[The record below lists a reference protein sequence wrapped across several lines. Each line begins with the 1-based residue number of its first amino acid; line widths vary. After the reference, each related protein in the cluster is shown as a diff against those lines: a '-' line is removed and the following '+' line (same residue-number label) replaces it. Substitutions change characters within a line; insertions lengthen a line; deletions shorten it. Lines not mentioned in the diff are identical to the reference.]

1 MKYLAM
7 YTMSKNVYRSAH
19 HLPDVDVEAAADD
32 VDSVVVTAAAETAAL
47 FADLFQF
54 AKQSFF

>member
-1 MKYLAM
+1 MTSA
-7 YTMSKNVYRSAH
+7 KNVHQSALH
-19 HLPDVDVEAAADD
+19 HLPDVDVVAAADD

-54 AKQSFF
+54 AKQSFS